1 MKNYQLELR
10 QIVDYPRCRIYREF
24 IQTLIADRGIRTGGC
39 SGLFYY
45 TVLCSYSKH
54 PEAKKLRPSKAA
66 SHVPAWRANQPQ
78 EKQTP
83 SAPPSQAADKK
94 PAQKK
99 KPASAEKVVAVT
111 KESIMKKKED
121 T

>member
-1 MKNYQLELR
+1 MKTREQIYGQEAAGILR
-10 QIVDYPRCRIYREF
+10 DV
-24 IQTLIADRGIRTGGC
+24 
-39 SGLFYY
+39 SM
-45 TVLCSYSKH
+45 YSKH

-83 SAPPSQAADKK
+83 SAPPSQAAEKK

-99 KPASAEKVVAVT
+99 KPAPAEKVVAVT

>member
-1 MKNYQLELR
+1 MNRAIISQ
-10 QIVDYPRCRIYREF
+10 RITSILAEIERLNNALYAMNTTD
-24 IQTLIADRGIRTGGC
+24 IQR
-39 SGLFYY
+39 
-45 TVLCSYSKH
+45 YSKH

>member
-1 MKNYQLELR
+1 MDIDKALIIIRGKNVLE
-10 QIVDYPRCRIYREF
+10 VDKY
-24 IQTLIADRGIRTGGC
+24 D
-39 SGLFYY
+39 
-45 TVLCSYSKH
+45 YSKH

-66 SHVPAWRANQPQ
+66 SHVPSWRANQSQ

-99 KPASAEKVVAVT
+99 KPAPAEKVVAVT